1 MQKICTIDCYDLIG
15 MTNLLLIYMR
25 NILNHVGLQSGININ
40 NIHNIYETE

>member
-25 NILNHVGLQSGININ
+25 DNFNHVGLQSGININ